1 MLDNNFSS
9 SSHTFTDYQY
19 RVLNRI
25 QRELTQQKISQKKLG
40 EACGLSQPSI
50 SKLLN
55 GSSPLTLEFL
65 YKVCDILNITMDSL
79 LSTKDTLPD
88 KMSVMDPNIQDIMHT
103 NQNSFND
110 AIVSDPSLYP
120 FKGILG
126 TYQFYCNPTISS
138 ESKMLNG
145 TLSFKPFTKNG
156 KAYCHCELTLYT
168 GKYDV
173 NGEKEKKVY
182 IGTMLISLP
191 MQSCYCML
199 SCDESAEYVFLLFH
213 HMFLIKSDLEC
224 RMVAVL
230 TTSAGSHRRPT
241 MEKAIISRAKL
252 SQSDLKEIEG
262 QLKMNC
268 SNIKI
273 TKNDFEEHIL
283 KELQEDFTIPAYKEI
298 YFIEESLI
306 RSSSLSSEKQLE
318 LINKLR
324 KYSIEKRYTKI
335 STHADDILYNF
346 ITNKNRKMVASQ
358 KDSSN
363 AQS

>member
-1 MLDNNFSS
+1 MNIDNFVN
-9 SSHTFTDYQY
+9 YQY

-25 QRELTQQKISQKKLG
+25 QRELIQQKISQKKLG

-50 SKLLN
+50 SKLLR
-55 GSSPLTLEFL
+55 GDSPLTLEFL
-65 YKVCDILNITMDSL
+65 YKLCNILNITMDSL
-79 LSTKDTLPD
+79 LCTKDTLTD
-88 KMSVMDPNIQDIMHT
+88 KMSVMDPNIEDIMY
-103 NQNSFND
+103 NNLNSFND
-110 AIVSDPSLYP
+110 AVVSDPSLYP
-120 FKGILG
+120 FRGILG

-138 ESKMLNG
+138 ESNLLNG
-145 TLSFKPFTKNG
+145 TLSFKPFTKNS
-156 KAYCHCELTLYT
+156 KPSCRCELILYT

-173 NGEKEKKVY
+173 NGEQEKKVY

-199 SCDESAEYVFLLFH
+199 SCGESAEYVFLLFH
-213 HMFLIKSDLEC
+213 HMFLIKSNLEC
-224 RMVAVL
+224 RIAGIL

-241 MEKAIISRAKL
+241 MEKAIISRTKL
-252 SQSDLKEIEG
+252 SQADLNEIEG

-273 TKNDFEEHIL
+273 KKHDFDKHIL
-283 KELQEDFTIPAYKEI
+283 KELPAGFNIPTCEEV
-298 YFIEESLI
+298 YFIEESFI
-306 RSSSLSSEKQLE
+306 KSSSLPSEKQLE

-346 ITNKNRKMVASQ
+346 IVNKNRKISTLQ

-363 AQS
+363 PKS